1 MRNFDHDTL
10 IIGAGMSGIGA
21 AIRLAMFEKDVL
33 VVEKH
38 TIAGGLNSFYAQ
50 KGHLLDVGLHALTN
64 FAKKG
69 ERNRPLTKILKQLRI
84 KHSELKLDEQSFS
97 KIKYPN
103 KELEF
108 TNDIEKLKTD
118 IAQTYP
124 GEEVSFQNFLN
135 FLETFNETALDLEYE
150 SAREKLATF
159 FNNEELIDML
169 ICPLLIY
176 GSAWEM
182 DMDFAQFVIMFKALY
197 VEGFSRPRGGVRT
210 IIRLLLKKYKELG
223 GKVKYRQQVTSLQN
237 YKEGVLATFANG
249 DEIYVRQVISSIGGP
264 ETYRFCK
271 QDVQKPEPKAG
282 RMTFTESILF
292 FDKKPYDV
300 NIDETIVFYNENDR
314 YQYREPA
321 ELYDDK
327 SAVICFPNNFHR
339 ENPEEFD
346 QGIIRLTFMANYAK
360 WKDLKTNH
368 PEEYFRQKENVLK
381 SSMELIKKNYPQFD
395 GNLTFHDVFTPTTI
409 EHYTG
414 HINGCVYG
422 STEKLRNGKTDFP
435 NIYICG
441 TDQGFLGIVGALLS
455 GISIANLYGLQ
466 PTTTSEQVTP
476 QSTPTMEFQL

>member
-1 MRNFDHDTL
+1 
-10 IIGAGMSGIGA
+10 MSGIGA

-64 FAKKG
+64 FARKG

-84 KHSELKLDEQSFS
+84 KHADLKLDEQSFS
-97 KIKYPN
+97 KITYPN
-103 KELEF
+103 KELIF
-108 TNDIEKLKTD
+108 TNDIEKLKSD
-118 IAQTYP
+118 IANSFP
-124 GEEVSFQNFLN
+124 GEEESFQNFLN
-135 FLETFNETALDLEYE
+135 FLESFNETSLDLEYE
-150 SAREKLATF
+150 SAREKLSSF

-176 GSAWEM
+176 GSAWER

-223 GKVKYRQQVTSLQN
+223 GKIKYRQQVTSLKN
-237 YKEGVLATFANG
+237 IDNGVLATFADG
-249 DEIYVRQVISSIGGP
+249 TELFVRQVISSIGGP
-264 ETYRFCK
+264 ETYRICQEEQILAK
-271 QDVQKPEPKAG
+271 EPRAG

-292 FDKKPYDV
+292 FDKKPFDV
-300 NIDETIVFYNENDR
+300 GIDETIVFYNENER
-314 YQYREPA
+314 YQYREPE
-321 ELYDDK
+321 ELYDAK
-327 SAVICFPNNFHR
+327 SAVICFPNNFHKSH
-339 ENPEEFD
+339 PEEFD
-346 QGIIRLTFMANYAK
+346 HGIIRLTFMANYQK
-360 WKDLKTNH
+360 WKELKQNN
-368 PEEYFRQKENVLK
+368 PEEYLSQKENVLQ
-381 SSMELIKKNYPQFD
+381 SSLELIKKNYPQFE
-395 GNLTFHDVFTPTTI
+395 GELIFHDVFTPTTI

-422 STEKLRNGKTDFP
+422 STEKLRNGKTAFD

-466 PTTTSEQVTP
+466 PTTEQPANTENNSV
-476 QSTPTMEFQL
+476 MESQL